1 MLYPVIQKEGRR
13 AKSVNLEYYRLSYV
27 FKVHN
32 SQAWDRTKGRCHT
45 VAVMLPL
52 HRLAGRKR
60 RHSLPM
66 EKTSTRS
73 IFAEDPID
81 PPPPPK
87 EGKGGEEGEGV
98 IIPYWR
104 GVEHKW
110 PELARFAYDVQSIP
124 AMSTECERCFS
135 SGSKTI
141 GGRWTLDGES
151 IEACEV
157 SGAVDL
163 TSIRLD
169 SHNYPPVMLGHRSI
183 PTT

>member
-1 MLYPVIQKEGRR
+1 MYSKFTIARLGIEPRVAATLWQLRYHYTAWPEG
-13 AKSVNLEYYRLSYV
+13 N
-27 FKVHN
+27 
-32 SQAWDRTKGRCHT
+32 
-45 VAVMLPL
+45 
-52 HRLAGRKR
+52 

-98 IIPYWR
+98 M
-104 GVEHKW
+104 EHKW

-135 SGSKTI
+135 SGSKTL

-183 PTT
+183 PMT

>member
-1 MLYPVIQKEGRR
+1 MEPRVAATLWQLRYHYTTWPEG
-13 AKSVNLEYYRLSYV
+13 N
-27 FKVHN
+27 
-32 SQAWDRTKGRCHT
+32 
-45 VAVMLPL
+45 
-52 HRLAGRKR
+52 

-73 IFAEDPID
+73 IL
-81 PPPPPK
+81 PK
-87 EGKGGEEGEGV
+87 TPSIRLLRQRKVKGEEEREGL